1 VSFRSSEASCK
12 LLYAFTFT
20 LSLLYCSQ
28 LAVWCLLPAAV
39 AMVLGNAVSSDFDD
53 DLDTTL
59 PNVVLDQDDLELLDV
74 GFSDDESDGNQA
86 DANTLL

>member
-1 VSFRSSEASCK
+1 
-12 LLYAFTFT
+12 
-20 LSLLYCSQ
+20 
-28 LAVWCLLPAAV
+28 VWCLLPAAV